1 MNKIFTIARREFLV
15 TITRPGYIVMV
26 IGMPLFFVV
35 ISAIGYWTG
44 TAAEANLTRV
54 DHPIAVVDR
63 ANILDLSLADTL
75 PPEPPPSNRLF
86 DKYVPDPTVQFVA
99 YESVDRALDD
109 LKQERLSACYVI
121 EADYLASG
129 QITAYALAGGFL
141 QESGTPGQTQ
151 LHRLL
156 RASLVKPHLAGDSFA
171 RVLYPSRL
179 NEMKVSK
186 QGEIRPARGAFEEM
200 ADLLGPFAM
209 FMLMTLAIFFSSG
222 YLLQGIAEEKQN
234 RVIEVLLSSAKPTQ
248 LLAGK
253 ILGLG
258 AAGLLQVTF
267 YIALIFVPA
276 MSWFVTMQINT
287 EKLLLSVV
295 YFILGYLLFACLLAA
310 TGVIGNTVQESSQ
323 LSAIWTMTSMIPMF
337 LLAPISTE
345 PNGVL
350 ARVFSFFPLTTPV
363 TMMLRIS
370 AGDVPVVDI
379 VSSVVVLLASIYLAV
394 KGAAKVFRASSLMYG
409 KRPSLPEIIRWLREA

>member
-1 MNKIFTIARREFLV
+1 MNKVVTIARREFLV
-15 TITRPGYIVMV
+15 TVTRPGYIIIV
-26 IGMPLFFVV
+26 IGMPLFFVLIGA
-35 ISAIGYWTG
+35 ISYWTG
-44 TAAEANLTRV
+44 TAAEVNLARV
-54 DHPIAVVDR
+54 DRPIAVIDR
-63 ANILDLSLADTL
+63 ANIIDLSLAGRL

-86 DKYVPDPTVQFVA
+86 NAVPEQAVQFVA
-99 YESVDRALDD
+99 YDSVDRALDD
-109 LKQERLSACYVI
+109 LKQERLAACYVI
-121 EADYLASG
+121 EVDYLASG
-129 QITAYALAGGFL
+129 HITAYARGGGFL
-141 QESGTPGQTQ
+141 QDFSTPGQAQ

-156 RASLVKPHLAGDSFA
+156 RASLVKNHLAGNSFT
-171 RVLYPSRL
+171 RVLYPSQL
-179 NEMKVSK
+179 NQMKVGK
-186 QGEIRPARGAFEEM
+186 QGEIRPARGEFEEL
-200 ADLLGPFAM
+200 ADMLGPFAM
-209 FMLMTLAIFFSSG
+209 FLLMTLAIFFSSG

-234 RVIEVLLSSAKPTQ
+234 RVIEVLLSSAKPTE

-258 AAGLLQVTF
+258 AAGLLQVML

-276 MSWFVTMQINT
+276 MSWFLVMQVNM

-323 LSAIWTMTSMIPMF
+323 LSAIWTMTSVVPMF

-345 PNGVL
+345 PNGLL
-350 ARVFSFFPLTTPV
+350 ARVFSFFPLTAPV

-370 AGDVPVVDI
+370 AGDVPVVDLVTSVMVLI
-379 VSSVVVLLASIYLAV
+379 VSIYLAV

-409 KRPSLPEIIRWLREA
+409 KRPSLPEIVRWLREA